1 MKTKLLTVPWSDLC
15 GEEREVVVE
24 WLAEAGRSAALEQFA
39 AIGRG
44 SLKDEGAG
52 LAAYLQTLKDAL
64 GGCWPMECWTL
75 TREDLRVAAFCVA
88 FDDQRRLLLGL
99 YPASTDIASL
109 VQEVKQAERRC
120 DAALVISERK
130 QGVDEIEQRR
140 RVQKGLLPTL
150 PERSAFEGYGRM
162 EDQLALALMRLLLA
176 HRQPPDPGRGSRDS
190 DPLFEPR

>member
-1 MKTKLLTVPWSDLC
+1 LEAEEERGTRVKTKLLTVPWSVLC
-15 GEEREVVVE
+15 GEEREWVVE

-64 GGCWPMECWTL
+64 GSHWPMECWTL
-75 TREDLRVAAFCVA
+75 TRQDRRVAAFCVA

-109 VQEVKQAERRC
+109 VREVKQAERLC
-120 DAALVISERK
+120 DAAVVIGERK
-130 QGVDEIEQRR
+130 QRVDEIEQRR
-140 RVQKGLLPTL
+140 VQRGLLPSPPRRTAL
-150 PERSAFEGYGRM
+150 
-162 EDQLALALMRLLLA
+162 EDDCRIEEQLALALMRLNLA
-176 HRQPPDPGRGSRDS
+176 TGGR
-190 DPLFEPR
+190 

>member
-1 MKTKLLTVPWSDLC
+1 VKTKLLTVPWSDLC
-15 GEEREVVVE
+15 GEERELVVE

-64 GGCWPMECWTL
+64 GSRWPMECWTV

-99 YPASTDIASL
+99 CPASTNVTSL
-109 VQEVKQAERRC
+109 VQGVEQAERLYDTAMR
-120 DAALVISERK
+120 IRERK
-130 QGVDEIEQRR
+130 Q
-140 RVQKGLLPTL
+140 RVK
-150 PERSAFEGYGRM
+150 AFEERRPM
-162 EDQLALALMRLLLA
+162 EDRLALALMRLNLAMGGQGNERPRLL
-176 HRQPPDPGRGSRDS
+176 G
-190 DPLFEPR
+190 